1 MRLKMAGKKPEKE
14 SIHPCCWI
22 IESAPPAQL
31 YEAGRKTVTHED
43 SWKEQSDV
51 LQCHVVI
58 RHHRHFSSTGKTHKE
73 PEREMAEQRRG
84 GWADIQGQQIEASI
98 HALSQFRVLGGW
110 LCSLSLLLTVS
121 FSLSSSPDSS
131 MCPRQSRKSADVCTN
146 TMTLGYV
153 CSRTSKERQNS
164 KERIMERG
172 RTGWFVWRVVK
183 STRGS
188 MLCLWWYIPRW
199 MAFFQ
204 GSSECLSSKMHPC
217 QHVFPYI
224 EGQKS
229 PHGWGLRIL

>member
-1 MRLKMAGKKPEKE
+1 MAGKKPEKE
-14 SIHPCCWI
+14 STHPCCWI

-110 LCSLSLLLTVS
+110 LCSLSLS
-121 FSLSSSPDSS
+121 FSLFLSLCRPLSWLLNVPQAKQKISWCLHKHNDPGRCVFSNEQRKTKQQGKNNGERENRAICLES
-131 MCPRQSRKSADVCTN
+131 CKKHSR
-146 TMTLGYV
+146 
-153 CSRTSKERQNS
+153 
-164 KERIMERG
+164 
-172 RTGWFVWRVVK
+172 
-183 STRGS
+183 
-188 MLCLWWYIPRW
+188 
-199 MAFFQ
+199 
-204 GSSECLSSKMHPC
+204 
-217 QHVFPYI
+217 
-224 EGQKS
+224 
-229 PHGWGLRIL
+229 

>member
-1 MRLKMAGKKPEKE
+1 MAGKKPEKE

-110 LCSLSLLLTVS
+110 LCSLSLLLTIS
-121 FSLSSSPDSS
+121 FSLSSSLLTPQCARGKAENQLMSAQTQW
-131 MCPRQSRKSADVCTN
+131 PRALCVLKRAKKDKTARK
-146 TMTLGYV
+146 
-153 CSRTSKERQNS
+153 E
-164 KERIMERG
+164 
-172 RTGWFVWRVVK
+172 
-183 STRGS
+183 
-188 MLCLWWYIPRW
+188 
-199 MAFFQ
+199 
-204 GSSECLSSKMHPC
+204 
-217 QHVFPYI
+217 
-224 EGQKS
+224 
-229 PHGWGLRIL
+229 